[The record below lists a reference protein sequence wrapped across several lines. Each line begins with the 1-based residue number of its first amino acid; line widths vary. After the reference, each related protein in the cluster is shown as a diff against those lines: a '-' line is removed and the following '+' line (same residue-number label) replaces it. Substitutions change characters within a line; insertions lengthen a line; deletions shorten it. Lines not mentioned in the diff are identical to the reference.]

1 MLPAAL
7 RLLDA
12 QRLTPWVLGGL
23 NHGLWALAYGLA
35 ALLLA
40 AVLAFS
46 AYRLG
51 WETTILSPQTLQ
63 EIARTLAWLPA
74 ALGLP
79 AQVPADA
86 EAPGASQALGWWLIS
101 GTLVYGA
108 LPRLLLLVLC
118 VAVTLSRSRS
128 LPLDLQDPYHRR
140 LISRFELLAPTQVI
154 DSERAVQPRH
164 HDAAAAAADV
174 GALAVIGFELPPE
187 LSAPAPLLAQAAWT
201 QRIDGGSDERQA
213 LLQRLAATPPA
224 RLIVVCHAPSTPDRG
239 TLRFL
244 DGLRAGAIAL
254 LLVAPPAQADTGAA
268 RWRDWLQPTRAAA
281 TCRSSP
287 TPRPRCAGAVP
298 PMAEPIGIAVVG
310 HTNAGKTSLLRTLT
324 RRRDFGEVSPR
335 PGTTRHVESVDLTRR
350 RRAARS
356 ASSTRPAW
364 RTRSRCSTHLDPL
377 HADMTP
383 PQRVR
388 AFLAS
393 PSRAA
398 ELRAGGQGA
407 AQPARHRRR
416 VLRDRLPRAGAGRSS
431 AARWRSSP
439 PAASRCCRCSTS
451 CATRRR
457 ARRSGARCWPTS
469 RCTRRRASTRWRPS
483 RRAGAAVRE
492 PADAVAAARRALLR
506 TVAEFL
512 EAERADRHEVGLRLI
527 ADRC

>member
-1 MLPAAL
+1 MATRTDRFTLHDLLLTEAVKDLEASTPLQDSAAMADAARATTDRAARHVRRARQLATATGLDDELSRLRRRAVALGLLVAAVGVGCAALLALSMLGEGRRINALAAMALLIVPNAIGIALWALLLLGGGRGGAGWLAGGAASLARQRWAQGGVQRVLPAAS

-63 EIARTLAWLPA
+63 EIARTLAWLPT

-108 LPRLLLLVLC
+108 LPRLLLLALC
-118 VAVTLSRSRS
+118 VVVALSRSRD

-140 LISRFELLAPTQVI
+140 LISRFEALAPTQVI
-154 DSERAVQPRH
+154 DSERAVPTRH
-164 HDAAAAAADV
+164 HDAASAAADA

-213 LLQRLAATPPA
+213 LQQRLAVTPPA

-244 DGLRAGAIAL
+244 DGLRASAIAL
-254 LLVAPPAQADTGAA
+254 LLAPPAQADAGAA
-268 RWRDWLQPTRAAA
+268 RWRDWL
-281 TCRSSP
+281 
-287 TPRPRCAGAVP
+287 
-298 PMAEPIGIAVVG
+298 AE
-310 HTNAGKTSLLRTLT
+310 
-324 RRRDFGEVSPR
+324 
-335 PGTTRHVESVDLTRR
+335 
-350 RRAARS
+350 
-356 ASSTRPAW
+356 
-364 RTRSRCSTHLDPL
+364 
-377 HADMTP
+377 
-383 PQRVR
+383 
-388 AFLAS
+388 
-393 PSRAA
+393 
-398 ELRAGGQGA
+398 
-407 AQPARHRRR
+407 
-416 VLRDRLPRAGAGRSS
+416 AGRSDLPVFTDVE
-431 AARWRSSP
+431 AALRWR
-439 PAASRCCRCSTS
+439 
-451 CATRRR
+451 
-457 ARRSGARCWPTS
+457 
-469 RCTRRRASTRWRPS
+469 
-483 RRAGAAVRE
+483 GAA
-492 PADAVAAARRALLR
+492 
-506 TVAEFL
+506 
-512 EAERADRHEVGLRLI
+512 HG
-527 ADRC
+527 

>member
-1 MLPAAL
+1 MATRTDRFTLHDLLLTEAVKDLEASTPLQDSAAMADAARATTDRAARHVRRARQLATATGLDDELSRLRRRAVALGLLVAAVGVACAALLALSMLGEGRRINALAAMALLIVPNAIGIALWALLLLGGGRGGAGWLAGGAASLARQRWAQGGVQRVLPAAS

-63 EIARTLAWLPA
+63 EIARTLAWLPT

-108 LPRLLLLVLC
+108 LPRLLLLALC
-118 VAVTLSRSRS
+118 VVVALSRSRD

-140 LISRFELLAPTQVI
+140 LISRFEALAPTQVI
-154 DSERAVQPRH
+154 DSERAVPTRH
-164 HDAAAAAADV
+164 HDAASAAADA

-213 LLQRLAATPPA
+213 LQQRLAVTPPA

-244 DGLRAGAIAL
+244 DGLRASAIAL
-254 LLVAPPAQADTGAA
+254 LLAPPAQADAGAA
-268 RWRDWLQPTRAAA
+268 RWRDWL
-281 TCRSSP
+281 
-287 TPRPRCAGAVP
+287 
-298 PMAEPIGIAVVG
+298 AE
-310 HTNAGKTSLLRTLT
+310 
-324 RRRDFGEVSPR
+324 
-335 PGTTRHVESVDLTRR
+335 
-350 RRAARS
+350 
-356 ASSTRPAW
+356 
-364 RTRSRCSTHLDPL
+364 
-377 HADMTP
+377 
-383 PQRVR
+383 
-388 AFLAS
+388 
-393 PSRAA
+393 
-398 ELRAGGQGA
+398 
-407 AQPARHRRR
+407 
-416 VLRDRLPRAGAGRSS
+416 AGRSDLPVFTDVE
-431 AARWRSSP
+431 AALRWR
-439 PAASRCCRCSTS
+439 
-451 CATRRR
+451 
-457 ARRSGARCWPTS
+457 
-469 RCTRRRASTRWRPS
+469 
-483 RRAGAAVRE
+483 GAA
-492 PADAVAAARRALLR
+492 
-506 TVAEFL
+506 
-512 EAERADRHEVGLRLI
+512 HG
-527 ADRC
+527 

>member
-1 MLPAAL
+1 MATRTDRFTLHELVLTEAVKDLEAGTPLQDSTAMADAARATTDRAARHVRRALQLAAATGLDVELYRLRRRAVALGVAVAAVGVACAALLALSMLGEGRRINALAAMALLIVPNAIGIVLWALLLIGGGRGGAGWLAGAAAWLARQRWAQGGVQRVLPAAL

-23 NHGLWALAYGLA
+23 NHLLWALAYGLA
-35 ALLLA
+35 SLLLA

-108 LPRLLLLVLC
+108 LPRLLLLALC
-118 VAVTLSRSRS
+118 GVVTLSRSRA

-140 LISRFELLAPTQVI
+140 LISRFEALAPTQVI
-154 DSERAVQPRH
+154 DSERAVPERH
-164 HDAAAAAADV
+164 HDAAAAAADA

-254 LLVAPPAQADTGAA
+254 LLAPPAQADTGAA
-268 RWRDWLQPTRAAA
+268 RWRDWL
-281 TCRSSP
+281 
-287 TPRPRCAGAVP
+287 
-298 PMAEPIGIAVVG
+298 AE
-310 HTNAGKTSLLRTLT
+310 
-324 RRRDFGEVSPR
+324 
-335 PGTTRHVESVDLTRR
+335 
-350 RRAARS
+350 
-356 ASSTRPAW
+356 
-364 RTRSRCSTHLDPL
+364 
-377 HADMTP
+377 
-383 PQRVR
+383 
-388 AFLAS
+388 
-393 PSRAA
+393 
-398 ELRAGGQGA
+398 
-407 AQPARHRRR
+407 
-416 VLRDRLPRAGAGRSS
+416 AGRSDLPVFTDAE
-431 AARWRSSP
+431 AALRWR
-439 PAASRCCRCSTS
+439 
-451 CATRRR
+451 
-457 ARRSGARCWPTS
+457 
-469 RCTRRRASTRWRPS
+469 
-483 RRAGAAVRE
+483 GAA
-492 PADAVAAARRALLR
+492 
-506 TVAEFL
+506 
-512 EAERADRHEVGLRLI
+512 HG
-527 ADRC
+527 

>member
-1 MLPAAL
+1 MATRTDRFTLHDLLLTEAVKDLEASTPLQDSAAMADAARATTDRAARHVRRARQLATATGLDDELSRLRRRAVALGLLVAAVGVACAALLALSMLGEGRRINALAAMALLIVPNAIGIALWALLLLGGGRGGAGWLAGGAASLARQRWAQGGVQRVLPAAS

-63 EIARTLAWLPA
+63 EIARTLAWLPT

-108 LPRLLLLVLC
+108 LPRLLLLALC
-118 VAVTLSRSRS
+118 VVVALSRSRD

-140 LISRFELLAPTQVI
+140 LISRFEALAPTQVI
-154 DSERAVQPRH
+154 DSERAVPTRH
-164 HDAAAAAADV
+164 HDAASAAADA

-244 DGLRAGAIAL
+244 DGLRASAIAL
-254 LLVAPPAQADTGAA
+254 LLAPPAQADAGAA
-268 RWRDWLQPTRAAA
+268 RWRDWL
-281 TCRSSP
+281 
-287 TPRPRCAGAVP
+287 
-298 PMAEPIGIAVVG
+298 AE
-310 HTNAGKTSLLRTLT
+310 
-324 RRRDFGEVSPR
+324 
-335 PGTTRHVESVDLTRR
+335 
-350 RRAARS
+350 
-356 ASSTRPAW
+356 
-364 RTRSRCSTHLDPL
+364 
-377 HADMTP
+377 
-383 PQRVR
+383 
-388 AFLAS
+388 
-393 PSRAA
+393 
-398 ELRAGGQGA
+398 
-407 AQPARHRRR
+407 
-416 VLRDRLPRAGAGRSS
+416 AGRSDLPVFTDVE
-431 AARWRSSP
+431 AALRWR
-439 PAASRCCRCSTS
+439 
-451 CATRRR
+451 
-457 ARRSGARCWPTS
+457 
-469 RCTRRRASTRWRPS
+469 
-483 RRAGAAVRE
+483 GAA
-492 PADAVAAARRALLR
+492 
-506 TVAEFL
+506 
-512 EAERADRHEVGLRLI
+512 HG
-527 ADRC
+527 

>member
-1 MLPAAL
+1 MATRTDRFTLDDLLLTEAVKDLEASTPLQDSAAMADAARATTDRATRHVRRARQLATATGLDDELSRLRRRAVALGLLVAAVGVGCAALLALSMLGEGRRINALAAMALLIAPNAIGIALWALLLLGGGRGGAGWLAGGAASLARQRWAQGGVQRVLPAAS

-63 EIARTLAWLPA
+63 EIARTLAWLPT

-108 LPRLLLLVLC
+108 LPRLLLLALC
-118 VAVTLSRSRS
+118 VVVALSRSRD

-140 LISRFELLAPTQVI
+140 LISRFEALAPTQVI
-154 DSERAVQPRH
+154 DSERAVPTRH
-164 HDAAAAAADV
+164 HDAASAAADA

-213 LLQRLAATPPA
+213 LLQRLAVTPPA

-244 DGLRAGAIAL
+244 DGLRTSAIAL
-254 LLVAPPAQADTGAA
+254 LLAPPAQADAGAA
-268 RWRDWLQPTRAAA
+268 RWRDWL
-281 TCRSSP
+281 
-287 TPRPRCAGAVP
+287 
-298 PMAEPIGIAVVG
+298 AE
-310 HTNAGKTSLLRTLT
+310 
-324 RRRDFGEVSPR
+324 
-335 PGTTRHVESVDLTRR
+335 
-350 RRAARS
+350 
-356 ASSTRPAW
+356 
-364 RTRSRCSTHLDPL
+364 
-377 HADMTP
+377 
-383 PQRVR
+383 
-388 AFLAS
+388 
-393 PSRAA
+393 
-398 ELRAGGQGA
+398 
-407 AQPARHRRR
+407 
-416 VLRDRLPRAGAGRSS
+416 AGRSDLPVFTDAE
-431 AARWRSSP
+431 AALRWR
-439 PAASRCCRCSTS
+439 
-451 CATRRR
+451 
-457 ARRSGARCWPTS
+457 
-469 RCTRRRASTRWRPS
+469 
-483 RRAGAAVRE
+483 GAA
-492 PADAVAAARRALLR
+492 
-506 TVAEFL
+506 
-512 EAERADRHEVGLRLI
+512 HG
-527 ADRC
+527 